1 MRRIRQMSFRGQHS
15 RNSFDEQGI
24 AIGRMVQPRDQF
36 GVGWAAGIDLDQLR
50 YLGFA
55 EASQRELMSLVD
67 QLANQML
74 EPRRGR
80 NLGFA
85 ASRK

>member
-1 MRRIRQMSFRGQHS
+1 MRRIRPLYFRGQHS

-36 GVGWAAGIDLDQLR
+36 GVGRAACINLDQLR
-50 YLGFA
+50 YLNFV
-55 EASQRELMSLVD
+55 EASQGHLMSLVD
-67 QLANQML
+67 QLTNQLL

-85 ASRK
+85 ASPK